1 MVGLTREGTGVA
13 SAEGSPEI
21 DWNKKKLIEGHVGE
35 AMEAKTDE
43 QRMKAEAA
51 GLTASAVEKKYFCF

>member
-1 MVGLTREGTGVA
+1 
-13 SAEGSPEI
+13 
-21 DWNKKKLIEGHVGE
+21 
-35 AMEAKTDE
+35 MEAKTDE